1 MMGDWAWG
9 FGGMFMILWWVLVIA
24 GIAALVK
31 WIVSASNK
39 REPRAKSALD
49 ILDERYAR
57 GEIEKEE
64 YEQKRRD
71 LER

>member
-1 MMGDWAWG
+1 MMGEWG
-9 FGGMFMILWWVLVIA
+9 WGLGGIFMILWWVLVIV

-31 WIVSASNK
+31 WIMSASDK
-39 REPRAKSALD
+39 RGSNARRALD

-57 GEIEKEE
+57 GEIDQEE
-64 YEQKRRD
+64 YEKRRRD